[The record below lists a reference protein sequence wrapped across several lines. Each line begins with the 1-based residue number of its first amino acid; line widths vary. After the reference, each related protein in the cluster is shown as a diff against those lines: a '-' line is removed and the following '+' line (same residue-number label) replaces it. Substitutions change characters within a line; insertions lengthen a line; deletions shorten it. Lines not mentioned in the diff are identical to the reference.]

1 MRRYLL
7 ALACILSLATPA
19 AAQSCAP
26 VEAEPFIA
34 EGVAAFASGKY
45 KGIVAQSGG
54 AAAFGREGGFPHE
67 VIAVFLIEGDEPYMV
82 LVMQGPDGGIACA
95 GQPTAQA
102 IAILKRIVGQ
112 DA

>member
-19 AAQSCAP
+19 AAQSCQP
-26 VEAEPFIA
+26 IDAEPFIA
-34 EGVAAFASGKY
+34 EGVAAFASGKF

-54 AAAFGREGGFPHE
+54 AAAFGREGGFPYE
-67 VIAVFLIEGDEPYMV
+67 VLAVFLVEDDVPLMI
-82 LVMQGPDGGIACA
+82 LVMQGPDGGIVCT

-102 IAILKRIVGQ
+102 VAILKRIVGQ